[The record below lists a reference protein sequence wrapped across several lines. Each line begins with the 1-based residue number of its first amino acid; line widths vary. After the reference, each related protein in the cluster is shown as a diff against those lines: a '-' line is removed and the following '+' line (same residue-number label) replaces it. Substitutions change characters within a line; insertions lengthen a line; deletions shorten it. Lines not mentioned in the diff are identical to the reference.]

1 MPYKYNYFRLIRFSK
16 ITNYVCVS
24 FLNYR
29 SFVNH
34 KLFFNVLNLLKIYG
48 KFVAHEKSLYWI
60 VGQVHIVEVNLR
72 FKMKINKTTFD
83 RFKLHKLRIKSE
95 LLRRRE

>member
-1 MPYKYNYFRLIRFSK
+1 M
-16 ITNYVCVS
+16 
-24 FLNYR
+24 
-29 SFVNH
+29 
-34 KLFFNVLNLLKIYG
+34 YG

-72 FKMKINKTTFD
+72 FKMKINKAKFD
-83 RFKLHKLRIKSE
+83 RFELHELRIKSK

>member
-1 MPYKYNYFRLIRFSK
+1 MCF
-16 ITNYVCVS
+16 

-29 SFVNH
+29 SFINH
-34 KLFFNVLNLLKIYG
+34 KSFFNILNLLKMYG

-72 FKMKINKTTFD
+72 FKMKINKAKFD
-83 RFKLHKLRIKSE
+83 RFELHELRIKSK